1 MNIKKMLAST
11 AVAGALTLAAIVP
24 TFAASTVVVT
34 PSNLQGWASTDVRG
48 AGTLTYV
55 NDPTSPMPTGALQ
68 LTTSNSNTD
77 KVDYMHAANTALS
90 SVTELSYAT
99 KQVSGPATAD
109 PSYQLPVDLNGDGTF
124 DTTLVYEPY
133 WNGAVVPGT
142 WQTWDVAAG
151 QLWSSKSY
159 TDPANLTCT
168 VTAGAG
174 GAPFYTLSALQTA
187 CPSAKVLGF
196 GVNIGSYNP
205 NYVVE
210 TDGVN
215 FNGTTYNFELVTPGP
230 VVNEPTS
237 KDACKKDG
245 YKAFTDAQGQP
256 FKNQGQCV
264 SYTNHV

>member
-1 MNIKKMLAST
+1 MNIKKIVTST
-11 AVAGALTLAAIVP
+11 VVTGALTLAAFVP
-24 TFAASTVVVT
+24 AFAADNVVVS
-34 PSNLQGWASTDVRG
+34 PSNTQGWASTDQRG
-48 AGTLTYV
+48 AGAVTYV
-55 NDPTSPMPTGALQ
+55 DDPSSPLPTGALQ
-68 LTTSNSNTD
+68 LTTTDSNVD
-77 KVDYMHAANTALS
+77 KVDYMHATSTTLA

-133 WNGAVVPGT
+133 WNGTVVPGT
-142 WQTWDVAAG
+142 WQTWDVDAG
-151 QLWSSKSY
+151 QFWSSKSF
-159 TDPANLTCT
+159 TDGACS
-168 VTAGAG
+168 VSAGAG
-174 GAPFYTLSALQTA
+174 GPPFYTLSDLQTA
-187 CPSAKVLGF
+187 CPNANVLGF

-210 TDGVN
+210 TDAVN
-215 FNGTTYNFELVTPGP
+215 FNGTTYNFELVQPGP

-245 YKAFTDAQGQP
+245 YKNFTDSNGQQ

-264 SYTNHV
+264 SYFNHL